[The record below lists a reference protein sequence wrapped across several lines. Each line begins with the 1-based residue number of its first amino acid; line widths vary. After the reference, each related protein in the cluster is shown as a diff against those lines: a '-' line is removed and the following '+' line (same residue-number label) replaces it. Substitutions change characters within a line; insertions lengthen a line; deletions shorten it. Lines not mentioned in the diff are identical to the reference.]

1 MKEIRLAD
9 QIVAAVMAHADNCSP
24 EECCGLLASDQH
36 GQVRFV
42 YPLTNVEASAQGFTI
57 APEEAYG
64 AFLHADRMGW
74 KVAGVFHSHPGGPD
88 RLSARDV
95 DEAADPSWLHF
106 LVSPAGIKAYRVDD
120 GVPVQIDL
128 QLVS

>member
-1 MKEIRLAD
+1 
-9 QIVAAVMAHADNCSP
+9 MAHADNCSP
-24 EECCGLLASDQH
+24 EECCGLLAWDGS
-36 GQVRFV
+36 GRVRFA
-42 YPLTNVEASAQGFTI
+42 YPLTNVEASGQSFTI

-64 AFLHADRMGW
+64 AFLHADQMGW

-95 DEAADPSWLHF
+95 DAAIDPSWLHL
-106 LVSPAGIKAYRVDD
+106 LVTPTGLRAWRVVDGIP
-120 GVPVQIDL
+120 VPIDL